1 MVVIPPSFD
10 VQRRGLHVISM
21 SRYPY
26 PRGRRR
32 KIHANKSTFGSHKL
46 AHWVRPE
53 EAEEASSFCE
63 TTVFATISI
72 ATGCCPVHKEEGGRR
87 E

>member
-1 MVVIPPSFD
+1 MSSQCLATHTHGGGGDRSTRTKALLVATIPPRTS
-10 VQRRGLHVISM
+10 
-21 SRYPY
+21 
-26 PRGRRR
+26 
-32 KIHANKSTFGSHKL
+32 KL

-63 TTVFATISI
+63 TTVVATISI